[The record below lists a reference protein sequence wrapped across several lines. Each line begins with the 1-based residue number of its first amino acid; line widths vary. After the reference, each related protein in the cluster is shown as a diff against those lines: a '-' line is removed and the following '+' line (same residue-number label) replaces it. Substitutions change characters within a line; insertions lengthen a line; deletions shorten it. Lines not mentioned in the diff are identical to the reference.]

1 MILVRFRIRVR
12 VRGRVMI
19 SVRVRAKVRAWS
31 HTSKLSVPGPPSSQ
45 IESSACSHVFRHA
58 PTGGGESGGAD
69 GCDVEAAT
77 KTLMELAKIIR
88 EVLIRAERTLRQ
100 AASPRSQHG
109 A

>member
-19 SVRVRAKVRAWS
+19 SVRVRAKVRARS
-31 HTSKLSVPGPPSSQ
+31 HTTKSLPGPPSSQ
-45 IESSACSHVFRHA
+45 LESSANSHVFRHA
-58 PTGGGESGGAD
+58 STGGGESGGAG

-88 EVLIRAERTLRQ
+88 EVLIRAERTVRQ
-100 AASPRSQHG
+100 GASPRSQHG